1 MRTKLLA
8 LLSLGIMGLIP
19 AATAQEIPL
28 TRIDIDVAQ
37 EKAEIAPT
45 MYGVFFEDI
54 NRSADGGIY
63 AELIFNRG
71 FEEANLPS
79 GCTYNPNDKRVY
91 APHKSVYSSPE
102 QLRSW
107 SIPWNIEDTHPG
119 WTVECP
125 ANGKYS
131 VRIDDTDHLG
141 VEASKAMYLSIDRYA
156 APFRLVNNGFYGLA
170 VQADKKYDLRFYIKA
185 VSGYR
190 GSVTAEIL
198 TAQNEVIASKRFTLK
213 GDGKWKYFEAVMKP
227 SQTMNDGRFALRFD
241 SEGALEIDY
250 VSLFPQETFHNRP
263 NGLRKDVAQFVAD
276 LKPAF
281 MRWPG
286 GCIVEGL
293 TMENRVNWKN
303 TIGKPEL
310 RKGEYN
316 LWGYHSTNGF
326 GYHEF
331 LQYCEDMGAKAMFVC
346 NAGMSC
352 DGRNGDYYD
361 DEEVEVLIQDAL
373 DAIEYATGDAKT
385 TKWGAERAKNGHPAP
400 FTLDYIEVGNEN
412 HSAMYAKYYNR
423 FYKRIREAYPDITII
438 TCLPMSDQLSW
449 IDGYDMNDPHFYNFP
464 SWFYSNTDY
473 FDKFPR
479 EEGHKTYVGEYAC
492 NMGVGAG
499 NMEGALSEGAFIMG
513 MERNSDLVTM
523 TSYAPLMENTKCRMG
538 VNLILVRNDDVIGRS
553 SYWVERMFTDN
564 RPDVNLAIDTQ
575 LGLLPDKT
583 TPVGGI
589 GLGTYQTAA
598 EYSNIRISVDGEEVY
613 SSDLENN
620 PGEWAVASGNWKIEN
635 GKLIQPDE
643 NGTGSIMLR
652 DQWLDAVKSKIVS
665 VEFDAK
671 KLGGKEG
678 FVLKFGAK
686 DPANC
691 YQMTL
696 GSFGN
701 AWTIFQSVADDNAFV
716 LNTDRP
722 TTRIETG
729 RTYHVKL
736 VIRNK
741 DILECWIDGRKD
753 LTYDNSYVQRQY
765 AIAGLDRTNGEVIVK
780 VINAEDVPM
789 RTKLNFH
796 NAEFEPQGKRITL
809 WANSKYEE
817 NTFEERNRI
826 MPVEDIFNNVSSSM
840 DVTFRPQSMT
850 VLRFKL
856 KK

>member
-1 MRTKLLA
+1 M
-8 LLSLGIMGLIP
+8 
-19 AATAQEIPL
+19 
-28 TRIDIDVAQ
+28 
-37 EKAEIAPT
+37 
-45 MYGVFFEDI
+45 
-54 NRSADGGIY
+54 
-63 AELIFNRG
+63 
-71 FEEANLPS
+71 
-79 GCTYNPNDKRVY
+79 
-91 APHKSVYSSPE
+91 
-102 QLRSW
+102 
-107 SIPWNIEDTHPG
+107 
-119 WTVECP
+119 
-125 ANGKYS
+125 
-131 VRIDDTDHLG
+131 
-141 VEASKAMYLSIDRYA
+141 
-156 APFRLVNNGFYGLA
+156 
-170 VQADKKYDLRFYIKA
+170 
-185 VSGYR
+185 
-190 GSVTAEIL
+190 TAEIL
-198 TAQNEVIASKRFTLK
+198 TVKNEVVASKRFALK
-213 GDGKWKYFEAVMKP
+213 GDGEWKYFETVMKP

-241 SEGALEIDY
+241 SAGELEIDY

-361 DEEVEVLIQDAL
+361 DNEVEVLIQDAL
-373 DAIEYATGDAKT
+373 DAIEYATGDART
-385 TKWGAERAKNGHPAP
+385 TKWGAERAKNGHPEP

-449 IDGYDMNDPHFYNFP
+449 IDGYDINDPHFYNFP
-464 SWFYSNTDY
+464 SWYYSNTDY
-473 FDKFPR
+473 IDKFPR

-492 NMGVGAG
+492 NMGVGSG

-538 VNLILVRNDDVIGRS
+538 VNLILVQNDDVIGRS

-620 PGEWAVASGNWKIEN
+620 PGEWIAASGDWKIEN

-652 DQWLDAVKSKIVS
+652 DQWLDAVKSKIIS

-691 YQMTL
+691 YQLTL

-701 AWTIFQSVADDNAFV
+701 AWTIFQSVANDNAFV

-736 VIRNK
+736 VIRDK
-741 DILECWIDGRKD
+741 DILECWIDGHKD
-753 LTYDNSYVQRQY
+753 LSYDNHYVQRQY
-765 AIAGLDRTNGEVIVK
+765 AIAGLDRTNNEVIVK

-789 RTKLNFH
+789 RTKFNFR
-796 NAEFEPQGKRITL
+796 NAEFEPLGKRISL
-809 WANSKYEE
+809 WANSKHEE

-826 MPVEDIFNNVSSSM
+826 VPVEDVFNHVGSDM
-840 DVTFRPQSMT
+840 EVTFRPQSMT
-850 VLRFKL
+850 VLRLKL

>member
-1 MRTKLLA
+1 MKTLHQNLSLPALA
-8 LLSLGIMGLIP
+8 LLLGACSQPEAQINIDAAQRGAEVPSSLYGI
-19 AATAQEIPL
+19 
-28 TRIDIDVAQ
+28 
-37 EKAEIAPT
+37 
-45 MYGVFFEDI
+45 FFEEI
-54 NRSADGGIY
+54 NHAGDGGLY
-63 AELIFNRG
+63 AELIQNRG
-71 FEEANLPS
+71 FEDSSVPE
-79 GCTYNPNDKRVY
+79 GYRVEGDKIYPPAVCNHLTGSK
-91 APHKSVYSSPE
+91 PHPDLAFRWTTDEIPAWSLE
-102 QLRSW
+102 QLAGEGATMQLTTEYPLNSATPTALKVTLPVQGRVALSNTGFW
-107 SIPWNIEDTHPG
+107 GINIEKDKSYFLRFNTS
-119 WTVECP
+119 
-125 ANGKYS
+125 NGNLFDGKATIKLVGADGTELCNRPLALDPDKSWCQYS
-131 VRIDDTDHLG
+131 GELIAAGTDHN
-141 VEASKAMYLSIDRYA
+141 A
-156 APFRLVNNGFYGLA
+156 
-170 VQADKKYDLRFYIKA
+170 RF
-185 VSGYR
+185 
-190 GSVTAEIL
+190 
-198 TAQNEVIASKRFTLK
+198 VIELEGKGTL
-213 GDGKWKYFEAVMKP
+213 
-227 SQTMNDGRFALRFD
+227 L
-241 SEGALEIDY
+241 LDY
-250 VSLFPQETFHNRP
+250 VSLFPAETFRNRE
-263 NGLRKDVAQFVAD
+263 NGLRKDIAETLEAMR
-276 LKPAF
+276 PAF
-281 MRWPG
+281 VRWPG
-286 GCIVEGL
+286 GCVVEGITL
-293 TMENRVNWKN
+293 SNRIKWKE
-303 TIGKPEL
+303 TIGDPAT
-310 RKGEYN
+310 RPGVYDT
-316 LWGYHSTNGF
+316 WGYRTTMGF

-331 LQYCEDMGAKAMFVC
+331 LQYCEDIGAQAMFVC

-361 DEEVEVLIQDAL
+361 DKEVEVLIQDAL
-373 DAIEYATGDAKT
+373 DAIEYATGDAET

-464 SWFYSNTDY
+464 SWFYANTDY

-479 EEGHKTYVGEYAC
+479 EKGHKTYVGEYAC
-492 NMGVGAG
+492 NMGVGSG
-499 NMEGALSEGAFIMG
+499 NMEGALSEGAFMMG

-564 RPDVNLAIDTQ
+564 RPDVNLATDTQ
-575 LGLLPDKT
+575 LGVLPDKT

-598 EYSNIRISVDGEEVY
+598 EYSNIRISVDGEQVY
-613 SSDLENN
+613 ASDLENN
-620 PGEWAVASGNWKIEN
+620 PGEWAAASGDWKIEG

-665 VEFDAK
+665 VEFDAR

-691 YQMTL
+691 YQLTL

-736 VIRNK
+736 VIKDK

-789 RTKLNFH
+789 RTKLNFR
-796 NAEFEPQGKRITL
+796 NAEFEPQGKRISL
-809 WANSKYEE
+809 WANSKHEE
-817 NTFEERNRI
+817 NTFEDRNRI
-826 MPVEDIFNNVSSSM
+826 VPVEDVFNNVSSSM

-850 VLRFKL
+850 VLRLKL

>member
-1 MRTKLLA
+1 M
-8 LLSLGIMGLIP
+8 
-19 AATAQEIPL
+19 
-28 TRIDIDVAQ
+28 
-37 EKAEIAPT
+37 
-45 MYGVFFEDI
+45 
-54 NRSADGGIY
+54 
-63 AELIFNRG
+63 
-71 FEEANLPS
+71 
-79 GCTYNPNDKRVY
+79 
-91 APHKSVYSSPE
+91 
-102 QLRSW
+102 
-107 SIPWNIEDTHPG
+107 
-119 WTVECP
+119 
-125 ANGKYS
+125 
-131 VRIDDTDHLG
+131 
-141 VEASKAMYLSIDRYA
+141 
-156 APFRLVNNGFYGLA
+156 
-170 VQADKKYDLRFYIKA
+170 KK
-185 VSGYR
+185 
-190 GSVTAEIL
+190 
-198 TAQNEVIASKRFTLK
+198 
-213 GDGKWKYFEAVMKP
+213 P
-227 SQTMNDGRFALRFD
+227 
-241 SEGALEIDY
+241 
-250 VSLFPQETFHNRP
+250 
-263 NGLRKDVAQFVAD
+263 
-276 LKPAF
+276 
-281 MRWPG
+281 
-286 GCIVEGL
+286 C
-293 TMENRVNWKN
+293 
-303 TIGKPEL
+303 
-310 RKGEYN
+310 EYN

-385 TKWGAERAKNGHPAP
+385 TKWGAERAKNGHPEP

-449 IDGYDMNDPHFYNFP
+449 LDGYDMNDPHFYNFP

-499 NMEGALSEGAFIMG
+499 NMEGALSEGAFVMG

-538 VNLILVRNDDVIGRS
+538 VNLILVKNDDVIGRS

-613 SSDLENN
+613 SSDLESN

-736 VIRNK
+736 VIKNK

-796 NAEFEPQGKRITL
+796 NAEFEPQGKRISL
-809 WANSKYEE
+809 WANSKHEE

-826 MPVEDIFNNVSSSM
+826 MPVEDVVNNVSSSM

>member
-1 MRTKLLA
+1 
-8 LLSLGIMGLIP
+8 
-19 AATAQEIPL
+19 
-28 TRIDIDVAQ
+28 
-37 EKAEIAPT
+37 
-45 MYGVFFEDI
+45 
-54 NRSADGGIY
+54 
-63 AELIFNRG
+63 
-71 FEEANLPS
+71 
-79 GCTYNPNDKRVY
+79 
-91 APHKSVYSSPE
+91 
-102 QLRSW
+102 
-107 SIPWNIEDTHPG
+107 
-119 WTVECP
+119 
-125 ANGKYS
+125 
-131 VRIDDTDHLG
+131 
-141 VEASKAMYLSIDRYA
+141 
-156 APFRLVNNGFYGLA
+156 
-170 VQADKKYDLRFYIKA
+170 
-185 VSGYR
+185 
-190 GSVTAEIL
+190 
-198 TAQNEVIASKRFTLK
+198 
-213 GDGKWKYFEAVMKP
+213 
-227 SQTMNDGRFALRFD
+227 
-241 SEGALEIDY
+241 
-250 VSLFPQETFHNRP
+250 
-263 NGLRKDVAQFVAD
+263 
-276 LKPAF
+276 
-281 MRWPG
+281 
-286 GCIVEGL
+286 
-293 TMENRVNWKN
+293 
-303 TIGKPEL
+303 
-310 RKGEYN
+310 
-316 LWGYHSTNGF
+316 
-326 GYHEF
+326 
-331 LQYCEDMGAKAMFVC
+331 
-346 NAGMSC
+346 MSC

-361 DEEVEVLIQDAL
+361 DKEVEVLIQDAL
-373 DAIEYATGDAKT
+373 DAIEYATGDAET

-400 FTLDYIEVGNEN
+400 FTLNYIEVGNEN

-492 NMGVGAG
+492 NMGVGSG
-499 NMEGALSEGAFIMG
+499 NMEGALSEGAFMMG

-564 RPDVNLAIDTQ
+564 RPDVNLATDTQ

-598 EYSNIRISVDGEEVY
+598 EYSNIRISVDGEQVY
-613 SSDLENN
+613 ASDLENN
-620 PGEWAVASGNWKIEN
+620 PGEWAAASGDWKIEG

-665 VEFDAK
+665 VEFDAR

-691 YQMTL
+691 YQLTL

-736 VIRNK
+736 VIKDK

-789 RTKLNFH
+789 RTKLNFR
-796 NAEFEPQGKRITL
+796 NAEFEPQGKRISL
-809 WANSKYEE
+809 WANSKHEE
-817 NTFEERNRI
+817 NTFEDRNRI
-826 MPVEDIFNNVSSSM
+826 VPVEDVFNNVSSSM
-840 DVTFRPQSMT
+840 DITFRPQSMT
-850 VLRFKL
+850 VLRLKL